1 MPCWRYLNFE
11 ARLRDNHWWPEACF
25 MLDFSAG
32 GWLKGPW
39 TIWVYIH
46 DMEEKSQSNQKTW
59 IIIDFCCQKSNACKK
74 TLAWFV
80 WKKDQSK
87 QRQSNMWPVWL
98 LCLPGGSSYLP
109 GGSRES
115 PKSSSFRGKS
125 MFCGHSRKDFRYLW
139 SIFTLHIYMYIY
151 IYILYTWYI
160 HICLGAP
167 KRKRRNARSGS
178 HDTIAGPERNWK
190 GWCFGVMINTNAFT
204 GPRKTHPQVG
214 QYVFPIFHC
223 KGVGCVYISSEN
235 AFDKS
240 ALLVDRNKLKQYQN
254 WMKTSLGWSSYWAP
268 G

>member
-1 MPCWRYLNFE
+1 MMCASLSILHLSCFGGIPGIPQISTGKNTLLPQFFQQALSELLGCPW
-11 ARLRDNHWWPEACF
+11 LRQALRQLLTSRIPW
-25 MLDFSAG
+25 FSWKIDSIPKCYNNSAMNIHE
-32 GWLKGPW
+32 
-39 TIWVYIH
+39 TII
-46 DMEEKSQSNQKTW
+46 S
-59 IIIDFCCQKSNACKK
+59 
-74 TLAWFV
+74 
-80 WKKDQSK
+80 
-87 QRQSNMWPVWL
+87 
-98 LCLPGGSSYLP
+98 
-109 GGSRES
+109 
-115 PKSSSFRGKS
+115 
-125 MFCGHSRKDFRYLW
+125 
-139 SIFTLHIYMYIY
+139 
-151 IYILYTWYI
+151 
-160 HICLGAP
+160 LGAP

>member
-1 MPCWRYLNFE
+1 MLWIQLNYHFSQLSFFRQLAAVREFPETYHRY
-11 ARLRDNHWWPEACF
+11 H
-25 MLDFSAG
+25 
-32 GWLKGPW
+32 K
-39 TIWVYIH
+39 
-46 DMEEKSQSNQKTW
+46 
-59 IIIDFCCQKSNACKK
+59 
-74 TLAWFV
+74 FV
-80 WKKDQSK
+80 
-87 QRQSNMWPVWL
+87 L
-98 LCLPGGSSYLP
+98 
-109 GGSRES
+109 
-115 PKSSSFRGKS
+115 F
-125 MFCGHSRKDFRYLW
+125 
-139 SIFTLHIYMYIY
+139 
-151 IYILYTWYI
+151 
-160 HICLGAP
+160 LGAP

>member
-1 MPCWRYLNFE
+1 MFCYNYDVH
-11 ARLRDNHWWPEACF
+11 RLRSKVLPSLLNKFLPSLGELLAEFVSFSIPPKNSTSHLLMIVSCRDAYNEDQWILVSFWFHIRALYHLFVQPPLKKRNKHPVSLLNLTSSQGTSQTFMDTRNATDLATRTSTILDRPSLDVNMCF
-25 MLDFSAG
+25 FVCFFQG
-32 GWLKGPW
+32 R
-39 TIWVYIH
+39 WV
-46 DMEEKSQSNQKTW
+46 S
-59 IIIDFCCQKSNACKK
+59 IIF
-74 TLAWFV
+74 
-80 WKKDQSK
+80 
-87 QRQSNMWPVWL
+87 
-98 LCLPGGSSYLP
+98 
-109 GGSRES
+109 
-115 PKSSSFRGKS
+115 
-125 MFCGHSRKDFRYLW
+125 
-139 SIFTLHIYMYIY
+139 
-151 IYILYTWYI
+151 
-160 HICLGAP
+160 LGAP

>member
-1 MPCWRYLNFE
+1 MINDNGVFEKPCKVWNIENSWPHLPNLSAVSNSSQTMWWVLNFS
-11 ARLRDNHWWPEACF
+11 RLPWQICNFYLFSRKNLP
-25 MLDFSAG
+25 LDSHPSPAWSWFPRSRKVPSPQVASRWSLGQQWTPWVLRRSEEIG
-32 GWLKGPW
+32 GWRM
-39 TIWVYIH
+39 I
-46 DMEEKSQSNQKTW
+46 
-59 IIIDFCCQKSNACKK
+59 
-74 TLAWFV
+74 
-80 WKKDQSK
+80 
-87 QRQSNMWPVWL
+87 
-98 LCLPGGSSYLP
+98 
-109 GGSRES
+109 
-115 PKSSSFRGKS
+115 
-125 MFCGHSRKDFRYLW
+125 
-139 SIFTLHIYMYIY
+139 
-151 IYILYTWYI
+151 
-160 HICLGAP
+160 LGAP

-214 QYVFPIFHC
+214 QYVLPIFHC